1 MHKCIR
7 LATKRTTL
15 DYAIIAHV
23 GWYFRN
29 LLCVSDIRLRA
40 QNSRILS
47 KIFLRAF
54 NSQF

>member
-15 DYAIIAHV
+15 DYAIIAHFCR
-23 GWYFRN
+23 YLHN

-40 QNSRILS
+40 QTRE
-47 KIFLRAF
+47 F
-54 NSQF
+54 